1 MSKQNSENFPNSQN
15 TSIYLK
21 DVSVQYTSPTEKVSS
36 IKEFAVNFFQR
47 RIKYETFSALKN
59 ISLAVEQG
67 EVFGVIGPNGAG
79 KSTLLKVISR
89 VMVPTA
95 GRVWIRGKVSPLLE
109 LGAGF
114 HPELTGA
121 ENIYLNGT
129 LLGYTHKEIRKKF
142 NEITDFADIGEFI
155 HAPIRNY
162 SSGMVA
168 RLGFAIATAWKPE
181 VLVLDEVLSVGD
193 TAFKKKCTL
202 RINEFREKQA
212 TILLVSHSSELIRA
226 LCQRAILLNK
236 GEIIMQGDANEVADY
251 YTKNFS

>member
-1 MSKQNSENFPNSQN
+1 MSKQNPENFPNSQN
-15 TSIYLK
+15 TSIFLE
-21 DVSVQYTSPTEKVSS
+21 DVSVQYTAPSEKVSS
-36 IKEFAVNFFQR
+36 IKEFAVNLFR
-47 RIKYETFSALKN
+47 KRIKYEHFSALKN
-59 ISLAVEQG
+59 IGFSVEQG

-79 KSTLLKVISR
+79 KSTLLKVVSR
-89 VMVPTA
+89 VMVPTT

-114 HPELTGA
+114 HPELTGV

-129 LLGYTHKEIRKKF
+129 LLGYSHQEISDKF
-142 NEITDFADIGEFI
+142 DEIADFADIGEFI

-181 VLVLDEVLSVGD
+181 VLILDEVLSVGD
-193 TAFKKKCTL
+193 TAFKKKCSL

-251 YTKNFS
+251 YAENFS